1 MILIVGGTG
10 VLGREVVAQLLEAGE
25 PVRLLAR
32 TPAKV
37 DDLNQAG
44 AEVVEGDLLDPL
56 SLARACDGADRVLAA
71 AHSLLGKGRYVSE
84 AVDGAGNRALIDAA
98 KAAGVA
104 QFVFISILGAAPHH
118 PVDFWRTKY
127 GVEQYLEASGLSY
140 TILRPSAFME
150 WHAHVFNGKAILEKG
165 KTMILGKGTKLRN
178 FVAAAD
184 VARFA
189 VLALTDPR
197 LRGRTLD
204 VGGPGDFTNNE
215 VAALYGSVAG
225 VTPKVRH
232 MPPAAARG
240 MSIVLKPFQPGV
252 SRVMYMASLPDD
264 AFSERFDPS
273 PLLAELPVQPTTLE
287 EFARARVAEGG
298 GPDEVRRRTGAG
310 R

>member
-1 MILIVGGTG
+1 MILIVGGNG
-10 VLGREVVAQLLEAGE
+10 VLGREVVAQLLDAGE
-25 PVRLLAR
+25 PIRLLAR

-37 DDLNQAG
+37 DDLKQAG
-44 AEVVEGDLLDPL
+44 AEVVEGDLLDPV

-71 AHSLLGKGRYVSE
+71 AHSLLGKGRYASE

-98 KAAGVA
+98 KAARVA
-104 QFVFISILGAAPHH
+104 HFVFISILGAAPDH

-127 GVEQYLEASGLSY
+127 GVEQYLKASGLRYS
-140 TILRPSAFME
+140 ILRPSAFME
-150 WHAHVFNGKAILEKG
+150 WHAHVFNGKAILKNG
-165 KTMILGKGTKLRN
+165 KTMILGKGTKPRN
-178 FVAAAD
+178 FVAGAD

-197 LRGRTLD
+197 LRDRTLD
-204 VGGPGDFTNNE
+204 VGGPDDFTNNE

-232 MPPAAARG
+232 MPPVAARG

-273 PLLAELPVQPTTLE
+273 PLLEEFPVQLTALE
-287 EFARARVAEGG
+287 DFARARFAEAG
-298 GPDEVRRRTGAG
+298 GPAEVRRRTGAG